1 MPKFNAAD
9 KRRFV
14 QIFNTGDHCVCV
26 TNVFSRKTHI
36 VYVYD
41 SLYSNVSDALVLQ
54 VSSLLRAEDKPD
66 EIVIIPLSIL
76 LQVSY

>member
-1 MPKFNAAD
+1 M
-9 KRRFV
+9 
-14 QIFNTGDHCVCV
+14 